1 MNLAG
6 QLVGA
11 LGVVSVDVDV
21 IVTPFDLDPE
31 EAGTVTVVCEGT
43 GEEAADD
50 ATPPPTETPAT
61 AAMMVTARSPEMVPV
76 QARAAIAPMTAR
88 VTRTCVK
95 LFSRFATFHLSRIR
109 PLRPSRRS

>member
-61 AAMMVTARSPEMVPV
+61 AAMMVTARSPEMVP
-76 QARAAIAPMTAR
+76 MTAR
-88 VTRTCVK
+88 TAIAAITARVMSTWV
-95 LFSRFATFHLSRIR
+95 RFWNRFCKGFLSHW
-109 PLRPSRRS
+109 S

>member
-61 AAMMVTARSPEMVPV
+61 AAMMVTARSPEMVP
-76 QARAAIAPMTAR
+76 MTAR
-88 VTRTCVK
+88 TAIAAITARVMSTWV
-95 LFSRFATFHLSRIR
+95 RFWNRFCKGFLSRW
-109 PLRPSRRS
+109 S